1 MISNVI
7 QIDDLVLYFTCM
19 CAEMIICELPFKI
32 LTRPLNSVCYI
43 LDGYV
48 NSYLLYTVLCFDL
61 LVLCVRINGNSVI
74 FNPNCNSAFL
84 PMASI

>member
-1 MISNVI
+1 MTSNVI
-7 QIDDLVLYFTCM
+7 QVDDLVSYFPCT
-19 CAEMIICELPFKI
+19 CAEMIICEPPFKI

-48 NSYLLYTVLCFDL
+48 VDCYTLSCVFDMI
-61 LVLCVRINGNSVI
+61 VLCVRINDNSAI

-84 PMASI
+84 PMAST